1 MIDFSRV
8 IDDVVLDCDSEPKT
22 VFRIRSLNFDDDLW
36 VQTELK
42 KKLGEFPTAALARL
56 QRKWRQEGE
65 KAELTDEEQVDLK
78 ECSRF
83 SEERERL
90 RCIRGII
97 EIDRKTVSPEDVAQ
111 KIGELP
117 AALRSI
123 VQSELAEKI
132 SLLGTPDPKS
142 AEQSGSPLGS
152 GRIGTTPV
160 GDANNAV

>member
-8 IDDVVLDCDSEPKT
+8 IDDVMLKCDSEPKT

-36 VQTELK
+36 IQNEL

-56 QRKWRQEGE
+56 QRKWRKEGE
-65 KAELTDEEQVDLK
+65 NAELTDEEQVDLK
-78 ECSRF
+78 ACSRF

-97 EIDRKTVSPEDVAQ
+97 EIDRKPVSPEDVAQ

-117 AALRSI
+117 AALRLL
-123 VQSELAEKI
+123 VQGELAEKI
-132 SLLGTPDPKS
+132 SMLGTPVPKS
-142 AEQSGSPLGS
+142 EEQSESPLGS
-152 GRIGTTPV
+152 GRIGITP
-160 GDANNAV
+160 GGAANNAD

>member
-8 IDDVVLDCDSEPKT
+8 IDDVMLDCDSEPKT

-36 VQTELK
+36 IQNELK
-42 KKLGEFPTAALARL
+42 KLGDFPTAALARL
-56 QRKWRQEGE
+56 QRKWRNEGE

-78 ECSRF
+78 ECTRF
-83 SEERERL
+83 REERERL

-97 EIDRKTVSPEDVAQ
+97 EIDRKLVSPEDVAQ

-117 AALRSI
+117 AVLRSL

-132 SLLGTPDPKS
+132 SLLGTPAPKS
-142 AEQSGSPLGS
+142 EEPSESPLGS
-152 GRIGTTPV
+152 GRIGITP
-160 GDANNAV
+160 GGAASNAN